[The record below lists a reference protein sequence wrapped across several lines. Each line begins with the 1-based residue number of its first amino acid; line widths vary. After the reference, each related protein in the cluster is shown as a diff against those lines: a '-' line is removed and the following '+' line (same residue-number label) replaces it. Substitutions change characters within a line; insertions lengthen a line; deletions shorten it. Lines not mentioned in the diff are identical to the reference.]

1 MPADRQPVV
10 VSLTPLPLSA
20 DSRTLKQVTSVHRF
34 GFKSIVIQ
42 GRQSLFATETLPF
55 EVITVHPLENT
66 GGASAPVTID
76 AGAGSDQ
83 PIVHET
89 RSVPQLSL
97 QFPILRSV
105 VRLVPGS
112 RKLLRGLAF
121 RLERAIAERRTIS
134 DNSDR
139 ISISETIGA
148 LPRAARRVM
157 VDFVRSL
164 VSFVGASL
172 NRVALHPLT
181 FIRHWRAFVRHWR
194 TYLREH
200 VFRVLSVTPRAD
212 LYYLHAF
219 YQFPAVWILSRW
231 YGAKLIYDAHDFYLH
246 QLDDPGVSSYWKK
259 WVIPFERLIERA
271 CVWSADDVVTV
282 NDGIA
287 SLMRRQFG
295 CEALI
300 TRNVH
305 DVRLDH
311 LPAESIRETIGL
323 SPSEFL
329 VVSIGNYK
337 SGIVLEPVL
346 DALQSLPGHVHLA
359 FLGGGYPV
367 LDEAA
372 ALRGL
377 TGRVHMMGR
386 VLPQEVVPFA
396 KTADAAILLYF
407 GRTPNYPNA
416 LPNGLFQSIA
426 AELPLVY
433 PNLEQIRRLAERY
446 GVGIMAD
453 PQNPTEIEAALRTLL
468 EDGEQRTVFRSNLH
482 IAGRELCWER
492 EEQVLKKLL
501 CAHLNMEA
509 ATASVVKDEM
519 AG

>member
-1 MPADRQPVV
+1 MPADRRPIV

-34 GFKSIVIQ
+34 GFKSIVIE
-42 GRQSLFATETLPF
+42 GRPSHFATEALSF
-55 EVITVHPLENT
+55 EVITVHPPENT
-66 GGASAPVTID
+66 GGASALVMNDI
-76 AGAGSDQ
+76 GGGSDK
-83 PIVHET
+83 PVFHET
-89 RSVPQLSL
+89 RSVPQLSQ
-97 QFPILRSV
+97 QFPIVRSI

-112 RKLLRGLAF
+112 RKLVRGLAF
-121 RLERAIAERRTIS
+121 RLERAIAARRMVG

-139 ISISETIGA
+139 ISVSETIGA
-148 LPRAARRVM
+148 LPRATRIVIA
-157 VDFVRSL
+157 DFAKYL
-164 VSFVGASL
+164 LSF
-172 NRVALHPLT
+172 VALHPLA

-200 VFRVLSVTPRAD
+200 VFRVFSVTPRAD

-259 WVIPFERLIERA
+259 WVIPFERIIERV
-271 CVWSADDVVTV
+271 CVWSADEVVTV

-287 SLMRRQFG
+287 SLMRKQFG

-305 DVRLDH
+305 DFRLDH
-311 LPAESIRETIGL
+311 QPARSIRETIGL

-337 SGIVLEPVL
+337 SGIILEPVL

-359 FLGGGYPV
+359 FLGGGYPA
-367 LDEAA
+367 LDDAA

-377 TGRVHMMGR
+377 TGRVHLMGR

-396 KTADAAILLYF
+396 RSADAAILLYF

-453 PQNPTEIEAALRTLL
+453 PQKPAEIEAALRSLL
-468 EDGEQRTVFRSNLH
+468 EDGELRTVLRNNLRV
-482 IAGRELCWER
+482 AERELCWER

-501 CAHLNMEA
+501 CSHLNMET
-509 ATASVVKDEM
+509 ATTSVVEDKM